1 MTPKKQYYENAAR
14 TIIANLEKR
23 QMVGYYCENS
33 AAAVKKVLEL
43 VPEGASLSWGGTM
56 TMEECGVMDAL
67 KAGSFTLIDRM
78 TAKTPEEKK
87 ELYAKAVCADYFFM
101 STNAITMEGELI
113 NIDGFG
119 NRVACLCSG
128 PDHVIVLAGMN
139 KVVATAEDGLHR
151 ARNTA
156 APMNTVRL
164 NKKTP
169 CASKGKCLDCLSPDC
184 VCSQTV
190 ITRRSHVPGR
200 IQVILIGE
208 ELGY

>member
-1 MTPKKQYYENAAR
+1 MTPRKQFYENTAK
-14 TIIANLEKR
+14 TIIASLEKR
-23 QMVGYYCENS
+23 QMKGWYCEDS

-43 VPEGASLSWGGTM
+43 VPKHASVTWGGTM

-67 KAGSFTLIDRM
+67 KEDGYTLIDRFS
-78 TAKTPEEKK
+78 AKTPEEKK
-87 ELYAKAVCADYFFM
+87 ALYAKAVCADYFFM
-101 STNAITMEGELI
+101 STNAITLDGELI
-113 NIDGFG
+113 NVDGAG
-119 NRVACLCSG
+119 NRAACLCFG

-139 KVVATAEDGLHR
+139 KVVASVEEGHDR

-156 APMNTVRL
+156 APMNTLRL

-169 CASKGKCLDCLSPDC
+169 CSVTGRCSDCQSPDC
-184 VCSQTV
+184 ICSQIV
-190 ITRRSHVPGR
+190 VTRRSHVPGR

>member
-1 MTPKKQYYENAAR
+1 MTPKKQFYENTAK

-23 QMVGYYCENS
+23 QMKGWYCQDS

-43 VPEGASLSWGGTM
+43 VPRHASVTWGGTM

-67 KAGSFTLIDRM
+67 KAGSYSLIDRFSG
-78 TAKTPEEKK
+78 KTPEEKK
-87 ELYAKAVCADYFFM
+87 QLYAKAVCADYFFM
-101 STNAITMEGELI
+101 STNAITLDGELI
-113 NIDGFG
+113 NVDGAG

-139 KVVATAEDGLHR
+139 KVVPSVEDGQR
-151 ARNTA
+151 RVRNVA
-156 APMNTVRL
+156 APMNTLRL
-164 NKKTP
+164 HKKTP
-169 CASKGKCLDCLSPDC
+169 CSVTGRCADCQSPDC
-184 VCSQTV
+184 ICSQIV
-190 ITRRSHVPGR
+190 VTRRSHVPER

>member
-1 MTPKKQYYENAAR
+1 MTPRKQFYENTAK
-14 TIIANLEKR
+14 TIIASLEKR
-23 QMVGYYCENS
+23 QMKGWYCEDS

-43 VPEGASLSWGGTM
+43 IPKHASVTWGGTM

-67 KAGSFTLIDRM
+67 KEGGYTLIDRFS
-78 TAKTPEEKK
+78 AKTPEEKK
-87 ELYAKAVCADYFFM
+87 ALYAKAVCADYFFM
-101 STNAITMEGELI
+101 STNAITLDGELI
-113 NIDGFG
+113 NVDGAG
-119 NRVACLCSG
+119 NRAACLCFG

-139 KVVATAEDGLHR
+139 KVVASVEEGHDR

-156 APMNTVRL
+156 APMNTLRL

-169 CASKGKCLDCLSPDC
+169 CSVTGRCSDCQSPDC
-184 VCSQTV
+184 ICSQIV
-190 ITRRSHVPGR
+190 VTRRSHVPGR

>member
-1 MTPKKQYYENAAR
+1 MTPRKQFYENTAK
-14 TIIANLEKR
+14 TIIASLEKR
-23 QMVGYYCENS
+23 QMKGWYCEDS

-43 VPEGASLSWGGTM
+43 IPKHASVTWGGTM

-67 KAGSFTLIDRM
+67 KEGGYTLIDRFS
-78 TAKTPEEKK
+78 AKMPEEKK
-87 ELYAKAVCADYFFM
+87 ALYAKAVCADYFFM
-101 STNAITMEGELI
+101 STNAITLDGELI
-113 NIDGFG
+113 NVDGAG
-119 NRVACLCSG
+119 NRAACLCFG

-139 KVVATAEDGLHR
+139 KVVASVEEGHDR

-156 APMNTVRL
+156 APMNTLRL

-169 CASKGKCLDCLSPDC
+169 CSVTGRCSDCQSPDC
-184 VCSQTV
+184 ICSQIV
-190 ITRRSHVPGR
+190 VTRRSHVPGR